1 MAGRC
6 IHSNEYQPRARI
18 HRLVFSKPTNIS
30 FATNLIRSYSPNYK
44 NRPSNILLAVSHRR
58 LSRGTY
64 ELTRY
69 RGSATHTIC
78 THGVACCRT
87 PSESERA
94 AATRIGA
101 APSSSPAG
109 VRMEAVHAPRLGKAA
124 ALAVRVSATAA
135 CSSSHCRRS
144 APSRAGTNAERV
156 LPLRRPDQL
165 CSSDGCCEGVAPAHH
180 ATPTR
185 CHWSSQQRSA
195 HRGAAAHA
203 DRRRALWVG
212 REGRTVRV
220 ESPVTAS

>member
-1 MAGRC
+1 M
-6 IHSNEYQPRARI
+6 
-18 HRLVFSKPTNIS
+18 
-30 FATNLIRSYSPNYK
+30 
-44 NRPSNILLAVSHRR
+44 
-58 LSRGTY
+58 SRGTY

-69 RGSATHTIC
+69 RGSATHKIC

-94 AATRIGA
+94 AATRNGA

-124 ALAVRVSATAA
+124 ALP
-135 CSSSHCRRS
+135 RRPSQRHGGVQQLPLSQVGAEPRGHGSRES
-144 APSRAGTNAERV
+144 APAPET
-156 LPLRRPDQL
+156 
-165 CSSDGCCEGVAPAHH
+165 SSAPPKGVAEGVAPAHH